1 MSEVA
6 SRQRRGVEERALAM
20 ILPVIERL
28 RVVVET
34 ENRELTQRGP
44 VDYNSHSQRK
54 NQGLLELSRLRPAL
68 GSAQSSPAAQTAF
81 ADLSAQLEINRRL
94 LHTQLR
100 AAQTISG
107 IVARAIREGQS
118 DGTYSPHPWR
128 EEER

>member
-1 MSEVA
+1 
-6 SRQRRGVEERALAM
+6 M

-28 RVVVET
+28 RVVVEA
-34 ENRELTQRGP
+34 ENRELLLRGP
-44 VDYNSHSQRK
+44 VDYNNHSQRK

-68 GSAQSSPAAQTAF
+68 GGAQSNPRAQAAF
-81 ADLSAQLEINRRL
+81 ADLSATLDVNRRL

-100 AAQTISG
+100 AAQTISN